1 MKDAYS
7 FDTDLDG
14 LHESYMK
21 MFNAY
26 CRIFDRLHL
35 NYKIVKADT
44 GAMGG
49 LLSEE
54 FQAIC
59 DIGEDI
65 VVGCESCDFS
75 SNMEIS
81 EVIDTSIESEEAF
94 KELTLVETPNAKTI
108 EEVAAFFDKAP
119 TDFVK
124 TLLYLVD
131 GKEFV
136 AFLLRGD
143 RELNETK
150 ALKLLKANEM
160 ELASFTD
167 VERITKAKVGF
178 AGPIKLEGVKI
189 IMDRQI
195 TKMKNF
201 IVGANKS
208 DYHYINANLHDFKAD
223 EIADIALV
231 KEGDICPICQAKLTF
246 TKGIEVGN
254 TFKLG
259 TKYADSLGL
268 QYLDQDNKLKP
279 VVMGSYGI
287 GLERCMAA
295 VVEQYHDD
303 AGIIWPKEVAPF
315 SVAIVVV
322 APKDEAQMQAAESLY
337 QELKTKGIDVLLD
350 DRKERPGV
358 KFKDMELIG
367 IPYRITVG
375 RGISEGIVELNIRGI
390 DEKQELATADAV
402 NKLLSLISE

>member
-1 MKDAYS
+1 MYQIQTKYRDETRPRYGLIRTREFTMKDAYS

-124 TLLYLVD
+124 TL
-131 GKEFV
+131 
-136 AFLLRGD
+136 
-143 RELNETK
+143 
-150 ALKLLKANEM
+150 
-160 ELASFTD
+160 
-167 VERITKAKVGF
+167 
-178 AGPIKLEGVKI
+178 
-189 IMDRQI
+189 
-195 TKMKNF
+195 
-201 IVGANKS
+201 
-208 DYHYINANLHDFKAD
+208 
-223 EIADIALV
+223 
-231 KEGDICPICQAKLTF
+231 
-246 TKGIEVGN
+246 
-254 TFKLG
+254 
-259 TKYADSLGL
+259 SL
-268 QYLDQDNKLKP
+268 
-279 VVMGSYGI
+279 I
-287 GLERCMAA
+287 
-295 VVEQYHDD
+295 H
-303 AGIIWPKEVAPF
+303 
-315 SVAIVVV
+315 
-322 APKDEAQMQAAESLY
+322 
-337 QELKTKGIDVLLD
+337 
-350 DRKERPGV
+350 
-358 KFKDMELIG
+358 
-367 IPYRITVG
+367 
-375 RGISEGIVELNIRGI
+375 ISEPTRRSV
-390 DEKQELATADAV
+390 
-402 NKLLSLISE
+402 